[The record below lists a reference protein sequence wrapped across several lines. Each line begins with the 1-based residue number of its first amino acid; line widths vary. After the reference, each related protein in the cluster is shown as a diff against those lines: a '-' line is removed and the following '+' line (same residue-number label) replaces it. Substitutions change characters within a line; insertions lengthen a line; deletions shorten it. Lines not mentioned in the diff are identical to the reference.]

1 VPASFPRVRSAETGV
16 GTARPRAP
24 RPVRERS
31 DTEAAR
37 AEGASLVSAGARARV
52 DGEAGIRKRD
62 GDRFKP
68 RVNPRGQMTA
78 RSLRACAH
86 LFISPIQPC
95 GLSSCQRLRCRGDR
109 NQTLQPLDFFDEV
122 ERLRRDVRFK
132 LRRGVDVAIPR
143 SAIPGCA
150 IVNADVLSRAMGG
163 GFLIGRNE
171 FGLAFG
177 EALAPDSDGFAKPT
191 AVE

>member
-1 VPASFPRVRSAETGV
+1 
-16 GTARPRAP
+16 
-24 RPVRERS
+24 
-31 DTEAAR
+31 
-37 AEGASLVSAGARARV
+37 
-52 DGEAGIRKRD
+52 
-62 GDRFKP
+62 
-68 RVNPRGQMTA
+68 MTA